1 MPNIELTRTVTVAA
15 IEQRGDAGMG
25 FGFTAKRPS
34 WAGGTISDYD
44 SRFLAGLV
52 SFANARNVI
61 EIGVASGWSSAVLL
75 KTLSGMDGERR
86 VTGIDLSP
94 RYYLDATI
102 ATGRAVDEV
111 VPECLPNYRLLTDR
125 LAFDAMDEVGP
136 VDFAF
141 IDGHHMHP
149 WATLDMLSVLP
160 HITRERWV
168 ALHDLHL
175 CTFERHRHMNRAPF
189 YLFHM
194 WPDRKLHSTQVPT
207 MIGALLLEREP
218 RDYLPVLLEILY
230 TPWEVDVDGPTLE
243 RLAAYLGRHFGNSW
257 NDKFAQAF
265 TDCRSRFIKP

>member
-1 MPNIELTRTVTVAA
+1 MPNTELTRSVTAAA

-25 FGFTAKRPS
+25 SGFTEKRPS

-75 KTLSGMDGERR
+75 KTLSGLDGERK

-94 RYYLDATI
+94 QYYLDTTI
-102 ATGRAVDEV
+102 ATGRAVEEV
-111 VPECLPNYRLLTDR
+111 VPECISNYRLLTGR
-125 LAFDAMDEVGP
+125 LAFDAMNEVGP

-160 HITRERWV
+160 HIPRERWV
-168 ALHDLHL
+168 ALHDLSL

-207 MIGALLLEREP
+207 MIGAVLLEREP

-230 TPWEVDVDGPTLE
+230 TPWEVEVDEPTLAG
-243 RLAAYLGRHFGNSW
+243 LATYIGKHFGGSW
-257 NDKFAQAF
+257 SDKFARAF
-265 TDCRSRFIKP
+265 SDCRSRFIKP